1 MNRLW
6 FTFLILLITSPLWA
20 YNASNRLCWNA
31 NSEADL
37 AGYGVHV
44 GNLSGNYNVIPS
56 LDVQKT
62 TTPTAPCITL
72 GSLKLHDGTYYTVV
86 SAYDN
91 SGNRSGY
98 SSEVRVP
105 LDQSPPVAVGGV
117 RVE

>member
-6 FTFLILLITSPLWA
+6 FTFLILLITGPLWA
-20 YNASNRLCWNA
+20 YTDSNRLCWNP

-44 GNLSGNYNVIPS
+44 GSLSGNYNVIPS

-62 TTPTAPCITL
+62 ATPTAPCVTL
-72 GSLKLHDGTYYTVV
+72 GSLKLPDGTYYSSVT
-86 SAYDN
+86 AYDT

-98 SSEVRVP
+98 SNEVRVP
-105 LDQSPPVAVGGV
+105 LDQ
-117 RVE
+117 